1 MFATQMTVQYR
12 TLDDGTTQTWNEAT
26 KEWTTPMLSDA
37 LAKVFDTKVL
47 RWAPLALD
55 NAARTGVP
63 AYITLAMIHRE
74 SRGNPDVISFDHGL
88 GLMQITSNSLKQ
100 GLSDAEVLIPENN
113 VRLGTDFLKK
123 LMVGVGADVPKLASM
138 FNAGSTFDANK
149 RPAPWPST
157 VSPWG
162 FRETKGHITE
172 EVAAANTAIDRLRR
186 YEPPATGSTG
196 GKLSGV
202 PVIGLLAVSLAI
214 GLGVAVAN
222 GAIRFPK
229 LRKRASFARRR
240 ERP

>member
-12 TLDDGTTQTWNEAT
+12 TLDDGMTQTWNEAT

-63 AYITLAMIHRE
+63 AYVTLAMIHRE
-74 SRGNPDVISFDHGL
+74 SRGNPDVVSFDHGL

-113 VRLGTDFLKK
+113 VRLGTDFLKN

-149 RPAPWPST
+149 HPAPWPST

-196 GKLSGV
+196 GKLSGL
-202 PVIGLLAVSLAI
+202 PVVGILVVSLAV

-222 GAIRFPK
+222 GAVRVPK
-229 LRKRASFARRR
+229 W
-240 ERP
+240 

>member
-1 MFATQMTVQYR
+1 MSLTQMTATVYR
-12 TLDDGTTQTWNEAT
+12 TLDDGTTQTWDEAT
-26 KEWTTPMLSDA
+26 KEWTTPMLSA
-37 LAKVFDTKVL
+37 PLAKIFDTKVL

-88 GLMQITSNSLKQ
+88 GLMQITSNSLKR
-100 GLSDAEVLIPENN
+100 GLTDAEVLIPENN
-113 VRLGTDFLKK
+113 VAIGTDFLKK
-123 LMVGVGADVPKLASM
+123 LMAGVGADVPKLASM
-138 FNAGSTFDANK
+138 FNAGATVDANK

-202 PVIGLLAVSLAI
+202 AIAGIMTVGLFI

-222 GAIRFPK
+222 GAIRIPK
-229 LRKRASFARRR
+229 I
-240 ERP
+240 